1 MHVLYYAPEY
11 NSPQGGST
19 HAREFFAALGALPC
33 VSEAHLCCGRDCEE
47 SAEATS
53 SPVARARPAAPMR
66 TAALRL
72 VPSAVRAQYRLG
84 FPDPDGYHSL
94 SRALRRGGTD
104 LLVARLG
111 SRFRFLGRLR
121 RDFPSVRVC
130 VEYNACPF
138 DELLRG
144 ALGETFWRRE
154 EGRQLCK
161 ADAVSVV
168 SEVLQ
173 GYLSHL
179 APELNEKVFVNRNGV
194 DPERFRPAAEP
205 DRVSA
210 REAMG
215 IRPDRVVLGYAGGME
230 SFRRLPLVVSQVA
243 SMRHHGLERL
253 FLVLLGNGSEMATIE
268 NLVRRLPGDP
278 KEWLYCS
285 RAWIPYEQVPQFLS
299 AFDVGLLP
307 YTNPYVSPLKLY
319 EYIAC
324 ALPVI
329 GPRVASVQQAP
340 GLGDLPLLVEQDGS
354 NFEEV
359 VRRVY
364 DALECYRRQAAQI
377 RVEVLRDSSWTM
389 NAMRVVERFL

>member
-1 MHVLYYAPEY
+1 
-11 NSPQGGST
+11 
-19 HAREFFAALGALPC
+19 
-33 VSEAHLCCGRDCEE
+33 
-47 SAEATS
+47 
-53 SPVARARPAAPMR
+53 
-66 TAALRL
+66 
-72 VPSAVRAQYRLG
+72 
-84 FPDPDGYHSL
+84 
-94 SRALRRGGTD
+94 
-104 LLVARLG
+104 
-111 SRFRFLGRLR
+111 
-121 RDFPSVRVC
+121 
-130 VEYNACPF
+130 
-138 DELLRG
+138 
-144 ALGETFWRRE
+144 
-154 EGRQLCK
+154 
-161 ADAVSVV
+161 
-168 SEVLQ
+168 
-173 GYLSHL
+173 
-179 APELNEKVFVNRNGV
+179 
-194 DPERFRPAAEP
+194 
-205 DRVSA
+205 
-210 REAMG
+210 MG